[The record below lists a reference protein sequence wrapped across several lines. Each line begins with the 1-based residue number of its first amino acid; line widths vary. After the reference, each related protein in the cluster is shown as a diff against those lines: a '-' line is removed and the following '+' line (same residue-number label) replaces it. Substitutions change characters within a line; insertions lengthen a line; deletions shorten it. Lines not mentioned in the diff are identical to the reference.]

1 MRKRN
6 KERMTIPE
14 QLQRVKD
21 EICEDYCKYSD
32 SQRVPK
38 FLQGDYAKMKAEMC
52 TKCPMQ
58 ELRIKF

>member
-1 MRKRN
+1 
-6 KERMTIPE
+6 MTIPE

-32 SQRVPK
+32 SYRVPK
-38 FLQGDYAKMKAEMC
+38 FLQGDYARMKDEMC
-52 TKCPMQ
+52 AKCPIQ